1 MYIVENGTCFNCL
14 TFIQS
19 NDFWVLAISFTA
31 HFLFLLALLTVYCTL
46 YTVQCTVIN
55 VFLFA
60 LVFKTEDFTDEMI
73 KQRVE

>member
-31 HFLFLLALLTVYCTL
+31 HFLFSLALLTVYC
-46 YTVQCTVIN
+46 TVQCTVIN